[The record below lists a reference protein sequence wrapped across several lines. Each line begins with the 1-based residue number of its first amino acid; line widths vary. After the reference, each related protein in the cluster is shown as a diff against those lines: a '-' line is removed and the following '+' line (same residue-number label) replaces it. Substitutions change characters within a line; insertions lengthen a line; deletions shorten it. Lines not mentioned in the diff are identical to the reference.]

1 MTSSDAKPKPIGRIL
16 TSVALSGL
24 LVASWFGYRAY
35 TKPKTDIYEM
45 DPETLRYLK
54 GDLPLLPGPYLAE
67 GDPKD
72 LAFEKVDLGIAKFVS
87 MSEQGDVLYQW
98 FGNEPKESKIKDE
111 DGFDRITYS
120 LPAFIYRVRRA
131 NGTIQDFPEAT
142 AGKYDDFHDQNV
154 RLTRGG
160 KVIEIKK
167 EDPSYAILCEG
178 KTIVSGDEKNPDGTP
193 YFSYWDSGTKITDD
207 GMFPNSWPRASFIF
221 DKNFQVHIGETT
233 NQPHVPFESSST
245 ELGTVGILRP
255 DGLLSS
261 LLKRRNQLAIFKN
274 GAIKLTDVPE
284 QLSQFSISPTK
295 HSIYLFSGPYN
306 PSKPYCY
313 QDGKFSV
320 VPTPN
325 GVASLSGL
333 SANSKGE
340 MILSTSTI
348 NPLKLGKQNFP
359 YNYENFYVSNGK
371 SYQFQK
377 LFKQIFK
384 ETPQLESETFH
395 PIGEIDENGNFPAN
409 CRTNDFDHLFLLK
422 RKR

>member
-1 MTSSDAKPKPIGRIL
+1 MTIRQSLPGRIL
-16 TSVALSGL
+16 ASAALSGL
-24 LVASWFGYRAY
+24 LVGSWFGYRAY

-54 GDLPLLPGPYLAE
+54 GDLPPLPGPYLAE

-72 LAFEKVDLGIAKFVS
+72 LAFEKIDLGIAKFVS

-178 KTIVSGDEKNPDGTP
+178 KTIVTGDEKKPDGTP
-193 YFSYWDSGTKITDD
+193 YFNDWDWGTKVTDD
-207 GMFPNSWPRASFIF
+207 GIFPNGGQRTNFIF
-221 DKNFQVHIGETT
+221 DKEFKVHIADQA
-233 NQPHVPFESSST
+233 NHLHVSIESNST
-245 ELGTVGILRP
+245 ELGTIGIARP
-255 DGLLSS
+255 EGSISKLLG
-261 LLKRRNQLAIFKN
+261 KRNQLAIFKN
-274 GAIKLTDVPE
+274 GDSKLVEVPE
-284 QLSQFSISPTK
+284 QLSQFSVSPTK
-295 HSIYLFSGPYN
+295 DSIYLFSGPYN

-320 VPTPN
+320 VPTPK
-325 GVASLSGL
+325 GIVAIGGM
-333 SANSKGE
+333 SANSKNE
-340 MILSTSTI
+340 MILSTSAI

-359 YNYENFYVSNGK
+359 YDHENFYVTNGK
-371 SYQFQK
+371 SYLIDK
-377 LFKQIFK
+377 LLVQQNFNEGIRS
-384 ETPQLESETFH
+384 ESN
-395 PIGEIDENGNFPAN
+395 GLYYGGMIDENGNFLALG
-409 CRTNDFDHLFLLK
+409 RTNDFDHLFLLK